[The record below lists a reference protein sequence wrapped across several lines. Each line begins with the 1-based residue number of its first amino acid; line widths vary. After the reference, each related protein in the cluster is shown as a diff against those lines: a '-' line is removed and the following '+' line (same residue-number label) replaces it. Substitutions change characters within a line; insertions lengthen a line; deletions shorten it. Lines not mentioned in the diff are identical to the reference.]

1 MQEYFNVL
9 STTKRF
15 SYNESAPITQNQSIM
30 INTKIVIG
38 LAYGDEGKGITTDYL
53 CKNSNNPLVIR
64 FSGGHQAGHTVVLKD
79 GTRHVFSS
87 FGAGTLRGVPT
98 YWSKYC
104 TFYPL
109 GFFNELAALLEKG
122 IEPKIYLD
130 ALALVTTPY
139 DIFYNKKSEKVNQH
153 GSCGLGFGA
162 TVTRDKSSPYKL
174 YAQDLFY
181 PKVLELKLN
190 AIKIYYQ
197 KKTNSTYD
205 APELNKMMEVYL
217 KMLEDIKPYIDIVNE
232 NEFFNSII
240 KKENFSDLIFEGS
253 QGILLDMDHGF
264 FPNVTY
270 ANTTSKNAMEIINKY
285 HLKTPDI
292 YYITRAYQTRHGNGF
307 LSNEKLSLNYTAN
320 PKETNQYNPWQG
332 HQRCTLLDLDMLD
345 YALGCDA
352 NYSFGARKNLVVTC
366 LDQINGDIQITRVN
380 QPISYMNTRILAN
393 SLSINFDN
401 ILESWGDCSDKMK

>member
-1 MQEYFNVL
+1 M
-9 STTKRF
+9 
-15 SYNESAPITQNQSIM
+15 M
-30 INTKIVIG
+30 NTKIVIG
-38 LAYGDEGKGITTDYL
+38 LGYGDEGKGITTDYL
-53 CKNSNNPLVIR
+53 CKESKHPLVIR
-64 FSGGHQAGHTVVLKD
+64 FSGGHQAGHTVVLED
-79 GTRHVFSS
+79 GIRHVFSS
-87 FGAGTLRGVPT
+87 FGAGTLRGVPS

-139 DIFYNKKSEKVNQH
+139 DVFYNRNSEKINQH

-205 APELNKMMEVYL
+205 TPKLNKMMEVYL
-217 KMLEDIKPYIDIVNE
+217 KMLEDIKPYITIVNE

-240 KKENFSDLIFEGS
+240 KKGNFSDLIFEGS

-270 ANTTSKNAMEIINKY
+270 ANTTSKNAMHIIQKY
-285 HLKTPDI
+285 QLENPDI

-307 LSNEKLSLNYTAN
+307 LSNEKLALNYTPN

-332 HQRCTLLDLDMLD
+332 HQRCSILDLDMLD
-345 YALGCDA
+345 YALACDV
-352 NYSFGARKNLVVTC
+352 NYSFAAKKNLVVTC
-366 LDQINGDIQITRVN
+366 LDQIDKKIETTRQNKPESYVN
-380 QPISYMNTRILAN
+380 ARILAY
-393 SLSINFDN
+393 SLNTKFDTV
-401 ILESWGDCSDKMK
+401 LESWGDCSSKMKETGLLVYSD